1 MSIEKS
7 NNSSTELQ
15 ALYMADFAGIELTP
29 GQIAQYVQYR
39 HGIFDHKT
47 PEGPSLLFN
56 QSDQKILDMVLTPE
70 QRLTFRSHSPKI
82 FQHGIKSEE

>member
-7 NNSSTELQ
+7 NNNSTELQ

-39 HGIFDHKT
+39 YGIFDHKT
-47 PEGPSLLFN
+47 PEESSVPLN
-56 QSDQKILDMVLTPE
+56 QSDQEILDTLLTPE
-70 QRLTFRSHSPKI
+70 QRPTFRSRYPNI
-82 FQHGIKSEE
+82 F